1 MPQVSSVQP
10 AAVEIYWKYRLESI
24 QSIRLGTKL
33 NKPNMDSDSI
43 LAGIQNEGLI
53 DVPFIPSAERIDLYY
68 RSLNEAGRGPV
79 PDIVATTDE
88 FLLNSAIAKRTTD
101 MYMRGAGVLFL
112 RSGDILRVDDELV
125 VVELH
130 VLLDRTK
137 LYEGLNAFWY
147 LSEADGD
154 RSNVYEPSGALKN
167 YTQNPVL
174 SQAGPQ
180 AGTNAAYFTGSTIN
194 PQALSV
200 KYNER
205 LSLGDTDNN
214 DGFTFSCWARLH
226 DDRVDRVIISRSG
239 GERSGRREFQI
250 QYNSAQNR
258 FEARIIKSDSN
269 VETVYTLTHSEPV
282 SENTWYFFCCWFD
295 PTANRLYLSVNNVP
309 ENIVIPAAGAIPH
322 VSIPTTVGA
331 QLIEESDDSAHLVVR
346 SPWNG
351 RIANVGFWK
360 RSLTGAERVSLFRDY
375 TLDSVP
381 AAHVILEDR
390 GAHGT
395 DAAAHD
401 VDATITKMFVTVP
414 HNSIVMDKLADA
426 NVPDAPESFFC
437 GPSGDDAE
445 IGVEIVISPPANN
458 RKTIKRIEIQAK
470 TVPIFPSNIQFTT
483 GSKTILSGP
492 HIGEVT
498 QGGTEL
504 ITSSNLSGVSAPFHL
519 YTYEA
524 INVNTGVIV
533 APYAYTIE
541 VVEEVAGTGT
551 WRIQIRESFNTNHGI
566 FGNSQDITFL
576 VVRGWLDA
584 PHDYVINDAP
594 IVTPPAGEAIAHVP
608 FQKFYKTTKNVYLR
622 ARYINVPGGGPWIY
636 WDGVNGSVDK
646 TQAIVFSPAGLQ
658 IPTAIDGTDGTD
670 GASVEFV
677 YRLHDSADPTTFPAI
692 PPTSL
697 ADRNTDD
704 YVPPHWH
711 DGAPL
716 RTADLPLVI
725 FGVRTRPRGAGAWG
739 EFRPPRLLTG
749 EQGEPGENALTNL
762 DVVAIVRWWKV
773 TATSSPPIIPQ
784 ITNED
789 NLHDVDH
796 PPESFA
802 DPDDPGANPG
812 DWTRLTN
819 DEMGPYSHFTTTA
832 LPYLWECYRY
842 HIELKGGAGFYA
854 QQFRGPFLVT
864 SDPSLF
870 GGVTPSNVPTAAL
883 TASVTS
889 IVSPGGDVTLFWTTT
904 NAVSASISVDPGSDI
919 DIPSA
924 ALASGSTSRNIT
936 ETTTFTLRV
945 VGAAGTTPAT
955 DVVVVMVTA
964 QLPNLPVINSF
975 AADDPDIM
983 AGEST
988 TLRWDTTGATSVTL
1002 DGDDVSNDGS
1012 RVVSPTS
1019 DTTYTLVATNDD
1031 GSVTRETEVEVS
1043 TCPRPTINSFTASPG
1058 SIEDGESSTLS
1069 WEVTDGDG
1077 LAVSIN
1083 RGIGAVNADG
1093 STSVSPSTTTIYT
1106 LTASNDCGS
1115 RTAQVTVTVTEP
1127 PPPVTIQSFSAAPS
1141 TIDEGDSSE
1150 LSWATTN
1157 AAVVSIS
1164 PGVGNQSADGNVN
1177 VSPTQTTEYTLTAYR
1192 NADKSGGAAD
1202 RATATTSVTVTP
1214 TPEPVDPPPRITSYT
1229 ATPPTIDRGETSLLE
1244 WTTENAA
1251 RTTIN
1256 NLQVSLNGSL
1266 SRSPDF
1272 TRTYHLDA
1280 YEFSNSGN
1288 LDPDGNPGRSVRSSL
1303 QVTVNQP
1310 SLPVI
1315 NSFNISP
1322 RTIVSG
1328 ESVSIE
1334 WETTGATSVALIYGG
1349 TSDSVALD
1357 GSATR
1362 SPTSTTNYTLRA
1374 TNVAGSVTESIQVTV
1389 NAPPP
1394 VINSFSA
1401 SPSFFT
1407 VDFGVLQTIVLTWNT
1422 TNATSCSI
1430 NQGIGSV
1437 PVDGSTTQDVEF
1449 SRTWRLTAT
1458 NADGVSVTR
1467 DTSVT
1472 GEE

>member
-88 FLLNSAIAKRTTD
+88 FLLNSAVAKRTTD

-147 LSEADGD
+147 LNEADGD
-154 RSNVYEPSGALKN
+154 RSNVYEPNGALKN

-194 PQALSV
+194 PQALSA

-226 DDRVDRVIISRSG
+226 DDSVDRVIISRSG
-239 GERSGRREFQI
+239 GERGGRREFQI
-250 QYNSAQNR
+250 QYNSSQNQ
-258 FEARIIKSDSN
+258 FEALIIKSDSN

-282 SENTWYFFCCWFD
+282 SENTWYFLCCWFD
-295 PTANRLYLSVNNVP
+295 PTAARLYLSVNNTP
-309 ENIVIPAAGAIPH
+309 ENIIIPAAGAIPH

-331 QLIEESDDSAHLVVR
+331 QLIEESDDSARLVVR
-346 SPWNG
+346 SSWNG

-360 RSLTGAERVSLFRDY
+360 RILNGTERTSLFRDY

-504 ITSSNLSGVSAPFHL
+504 ITSSNLSGVAAPFHL

-646 TQAIVFSPAGLQ
+646 TQAVLFSPAGLQ
-658 IPTAIDGTDGTD
+658 IPTAIDGQDGTD
-670 GASVEFV
+670 GASIEFV
-677 YRLHDSADPTTFPAI
+677 YRLHDSADPTTFPVI

-704 YVPPHWH
+704 YVPPLWH

-716 RTADLPLVI
+716 RTDDLPLVI

-749 EQGEPGENALTNL
+749 EKGEPGISPLADY
-762 DVVAIVRWWKV
+762 DVVVILRWWKL
-773 TATSSPPIIPQ
+773 TASPSPPVIPQ

-789 NLHDVDH
+789 NLQDVDY

-802 DPDDPGANPG
+802 DPNNPGADPE
-812 DWTRLTN
+812 DWTRLDN
-819 DEMGPYSHFTTTA
+819 DVSGPFKHLTTAA

-842 HIELKGGAGFYA
+842 HIALQGGTDFYA

-870 GGVTPSNVPTAAL
+870 GGVTPSNEPAVTL
-883 TASVTS
+883 SASSTS
-889 IVSPGGDVTLFWTTT
+889 ITPGTTVTLSWNST
-904 NAVSASISVDPGSDI
+904 NGVSASISQGVGNVTPVAGGSVQVT
-919 DIPSA
+919 P
-924 ALASGSTSRNIT
+924 ASTRTYEIT
-936 ETTTFTLRV
+936 VLGV
-945 VGAAGTTPAT
+945 AGTTPAT
-955 DVVVVMVTA
+955 D
-964 QLPNLPVINSF
+964 
-975 AADDPDIM
+975 
-983 AGEST
+983 
-988 TLRWDTTGATSVTL
+988 SV
-1002 DGDDVSNDGS
+1002 
-1012 RVVSPTS
+1012 
-1019 DTTYTLVATNDD
+1019 
-1031 GSVTRETEVEVS
+1031 
-1043 TCPRPTINSFTASPG
+1043 
-1058 SIEDGESSTLS
+1058 
-1069 WEVTDGDG
+1069 
-1077 LAVSIN
+1077 
-1083 RGIGAVNADG
+1083 
-1093 STSVSPSTTTIYT
+1093 
-1106 LTASNDCGS
+1106 
-1115 RTAQVTVTVTEP
+1115 
-1127 PPPVTIQSFSAAPS
+1127 
-1141 TIDEGDSSE
+1141 
-1150 LSWATTN
+1150 
-1157 AAVVSIS
+1157 
-1164 PGVGNQSADGNVN
+1164 
-1177 VSPTQTTEYTLTAYR
+1177 
-1192 NADKSGGAAD
+1192 
-1202 RATATTSVTVTP
+1202 
-1214 TPEPVDPPPRITSYT
+1214 RITVLDEPDDD
-1229 ATPPTIDRGETSLLE
+1229 PPTID
-1244 WTTENAA
+1244 
-1251 RTTIN
+1251 
-1256 NLQVSLNGSL
+1256 
-1266 SRSPDF
+1266 
-1272 TRTYHLDA
+1272 
-1280 YEFSNSGN
+1280 
-1288 LDPDGNPGRSVRSSL
+1288 
-1303 QVTVNQP
+1303 
-1310 SLPVI
+1310 
-1315 NSFNISP
+1315 
-1322 RTIVSG
+1322 
-1328 ESVSIE
+1328 
-1334 WETTGATSVALIYGG
+1334 
-1349 TSDSVALD
+1349 
-1357 GSATR
+1357 
-1362 SPTSTTNYTLRA
+1362 
-1374 TNVAGSVTESIQVTV
+1374 
-1389 NAPPP
+1389 
-1394 VINSFSA
+1394 SFSA
-1401 SPSFFT
+1401 SPS
-1407 VDFGVLQTIVLTWNT
+1407 TIDPGDSVTLTWAT
-1422 TNATSCSI
+1422 TDTTSVSI
-1430 NQGIGSV
+1430 RVSEGGFAIITLTNLSA
-1437 PVDGSTTQDVEF
+1437 DGNRTYTPQLYDTQF
-1449 SRTWRLTAT
+1449 TFQLRAT
-1458 NADGVSVTR
+1458 NAEGTTTRSRSVTVNALPAPP
-1467 DTSVT
+1467 TINSFSVT
-1472 GEE
+1472 PSTIDLGDSVTVAWGDDWSHVCCSGKRGGIHLFNTIRDHSDFARWKRN

>member
-88 FLLNSAIAKRTTD
+88 FLLNSAVEKRTTD

-147 LSEADGD
+147 LSETGGN

-174 SQAGPQ
+174 FQAGPQ
-180 AGTNAAYFTGSTIN
+180 AGTNAAYFTGSTLN
-194 PQALSV
+194 PQALSA

-226 DDRVDRVIISRSG
+226 DNNVDRVIISRSG
-239 GERSGRREFQI
+239 RANGRRREFQI
-250 QYNSAQNR
+250 QYNRAQNR
-258 FEARIIKSDSN
+258 FAALIIKSDSN

-282 SENTWYFFCCWFD
+282 SENTWYFLCCWFD
-295 PTANRLYLSVNNVP
+295 PIADRLYLSVNNTP
-309 ENIVIPAAGAIPH
+309 ENIVIPVAGAIPH
-322 VSIPTTVGA
+322 VSIPTTIGA
-331 QLIEESDDSAHLVVR
+331 QLVEVSDDSALLVVN

-360 RSLTGAERVSLFRDY
+360 RSLTGAERTSLFRDY

-395 DAAAHD
+395 DAAAHA

-426 NVPDAPESFFC
+426 SVPDAPESFFC
-437 GPSGDDAE
+437 GLSGDDAE
-445 IGVEIVISPPANN
+445 IGVEIVISPPVNN

-470 TVPIFPSNIQFTT
+470 TAPIFPSNIEFTT
-483 GSKTILSGP
+483 GSKNILSGP

-584 PHDYVINDAP
+584 PRDFVINDAP

-608 FQKFYKTTKNVYLR
+608 FQKFYKTTKDVYLR

-646 TQAIVFSPAGLQ
+646 TQAVLFSPAGLQ

-677 YRLHDSADPTTFPAI
+677 YRLHDSADPSTFPVI
-692 PPTSL
+692 PPTAL
-697 ADRNTDD
+697 NDRNTDD
-704 YVPPHWH
+704 YVPPNWH

-716 RTADLPLVI
+716 KTVDLPLII
-725 FGVRTRPRGAGAWG
+725 FATRTRPRGAGAWG

-749 EQGEPGENALTNL
+749 EKGDPGISPLVDY
-762 DVVAIVRWWKV
+762 DVVVIVRWWKL
-773 TATSSPPIIPQ
+773 TASSSPPIIPE
-784 ITNED
+784 ITNDE
-789 NLHDVDH
+789 NLQDVDY

-802 DPDDPGANPG
+802 DPNNPGADPE
-812 DWTRLTN
+812 DWTRLNN
-819 DEMGPYSHFTTTA
+819 DVLGPFSHLTTAA

-842 HIELKGGAGFYA
+842 HIALRGGTDFYA

-870 GGVTPSNVPTAAL
+870 GGVTPSNEPTAAL
-883 TASVTS
+883 TTSVTS
-889 IVSPGGDVTLFWTTT
+889 IVSPGGAVTLFWTTT

-919 DIPSA
+919 DIPSTV
-924 ALASGSTSRNIT
+924 LASGNTSRSIT
-936 ETTTFTLRV
+936 ETTTFTLTV
-945 VGAAGTTPAT
+945 VGAAGTTSAT
-955 DVVVVMVTA
+955 DVVVVTVTA
-964 QLPNLPVINSF
+964 QPPSLPVIDRF
-975 AADDPDIM
+975 DADDSDIM
-983 AGEST
+983 VGEST
-988 TLRWDTTGATSVTL
+988 TLRWNTTGATSVTL
-1002 DGDDVSNDGS
+1002 DGDTVSVDGS

-1019 DTTYTLVATNDD
+1019 DTTYTLVATNSAGD
-1031 GSVTRETEVEVS
+1031 VTRETEVEVS
-1043 TCPRPTINSFTASPG
+1043 TCPRPTINSFSASPG

-1069 WEVTDGDG
+1069 WEVTDGTG

-1083 RGIGAVNADG
+1083 QGIGAVNADADRV
-1093 STSVSPSTTTIYT
+1093 VSPSTTTIYT
-1106 LTASNDCGS
+1106 LTASNNCGN
-1115 RTAQVTVTVTEP
+1115 RTAQVTVTVTPPDP
-1127 PPPVTIQSFSAAPS
+1127 PPTITRFRATPA
-1141 TIDEGDSSE
+1141 TIDEGDS
-1150 LSWATTN
+1150 TTLEWTTEN
-1157 AAVVSIS
+1157 TAIVTITQDIGSNIGDRSANGSTSIS
-1164 PGVGNQSADGNVN
+1164 PTVDTVYSITAYENVN
-1177 VSPTQTTEYTLTAYR
+1177 
-1192 NADKSGGAAD
+1192 KSGRRD
-1202 RATATTSVTVTP
+1202 TATTSVTVIETP
-1214 TPEPVDPPPRITSYT
+1214 DEPDPPPTITSYT
-1229 ATPPTIDRGETSLLE
+1229 ATPPTIDRGDASLLE
-1244 WTTENAA
+1244 WTTEHAA
-1251 RTTIN
+1251 RVTIN
-1256 NLQVSLNGSL
+1256 NQLVNTNGNL
-1266 SRSPDF
+1266 SRSPTL
-1272 TRTYHLDA
+1272 TRTYRLDA
-1280 YEFSNSGN
+1280 YEFSNTGN
-1288 LDPDGNPGRSVRSSL
+1288 LDPDGNPGRSATRSL

-1310 SLPVI
+1310 ALPVI
-1315 NSFNISP
+1315 DSFNISP

-1328 ESVSIE
+1328 ESVSIA

-1349 TSDSVALD
+1349 TSDSVSPD

-1362 SPTSTTNYTLRA
+1362 SPTATTNYTLRA
-1374 TNVAGSVTESIQVTV
+1374 TNEAGSVTESIEVTV

-1394 VINSFSA
+1394 IINSFSA
-1401 SPSFFT
+1401 SPST
-1407 VDFGVLQTIVLTWNT
+1407 VSITVEVTVLLSWAT
-1422 TNATSCSI
+1422 TNAVSCTI

-1437 PVDGSTTQDVEF
+1437 PVDGTTFTEADESTTW
-1449 SRTWRLTAT
+1449 TLTAT
-1458 NADGVSVTR
+1458 NADGDSVTR
-1467 DTSVT
+1467 TASIT
-1472 GEE
+1472 FQ